1 MPFRL
6 LTIAIRDLQVAAALA
21 PLWGIEEDHLRISS
35 FQHHIARLLRTTHL
49 QKILRSRTLGEVLSR
64 LDAWY
69 PASEVNLLDDNQR
82 QAIAKMA
89 AAAQKEK
96 LYVQCRMDSN
106 SNLICLER
114 AEEYGLGR
122 RSHTCSAADLSLT
135 VWPDRSVRHR

>member
-1 MPFRL
+1 LPFRL

-21 PLWGIEEDHLRISS
+21 PLWGIEEDHL
-35 FQHHIARLLRTTHL
+35 

-69 PASEVNLLDDNQR
+69 PASGVNLLDDNQR

-135 VWPDRSVRHR
+135 VWPDGSVRHR